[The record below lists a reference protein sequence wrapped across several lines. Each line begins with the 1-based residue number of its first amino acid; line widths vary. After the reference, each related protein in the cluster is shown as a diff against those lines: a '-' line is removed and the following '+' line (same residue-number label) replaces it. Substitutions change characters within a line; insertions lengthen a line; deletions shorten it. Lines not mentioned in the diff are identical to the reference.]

1 MNVTVPSRPSRPSG
15 PFRPSGVSGPE
26 DAWTR
31 ATLGWHLA
39 FALFALVAA
48 VLVIVEDAPT
58 ARRAGALAL
67 IAALVAWYLAT
78 GRRVIHLDPVT
89 RLGQVYVW
97 VAMPLVIATMAL
109 TPVGSVLLFGMYP
122 QIWSMLPT
130 RRAVLASIL
139 LTAAVSL
146 VIATAGGLSPASVGT
161 ALVMIVL
168 GPVVSLLLGLWIT
181 RIIDQSRERAR
192 LVRELEAT
200 QAELAAVSH
209 DAGALAER
217 ERLARDLH
225 DSLGQGFTSTL
236 LLLAAAQSE
245 LDRDTAACA
254 AHLAMA
260 ERATRENLAELRALV
275 AALTP
280 VALAD
285 ATLPAALSRLTERVG
300 RELGVAA
307 TVSVAGEH
315 RALPPALEVALLR
328 STQEALANVGKHAAA
343 GRVDVELGYLGD
355 RVTLKVADDGRGLD
369 PTAPPGYG
377 LQGLRDR
384 LGALGG
390 SLALCADPGVTLV
403 VDLPYP
409 AAAAP

>member
-1 MNVTVPSRPSRPSG
+1 MNAPAAGR
-15 PFRPSGVSGPE
+15 E
-26 DAWTR
+26 HAWTR
-31 ATLGWHLA
+31 TTVGWHLA
-39 FALFALVAA
+39 FGLFALVAA
-48 VLVIVEDAPT
+48 VLVVLEDTAP
-58 ARRAGALAL
+58 ARQAAALAL
-67 IAALVAWYLAT
+67 IATLVVWYVAS
-78 GRRVIHLDPVT
+78 GRRVIHLDPAT

-97 VAMPLVIATMAL
+97 VAIPLVIATLAL

-130 RRAVLASIL
+130 RRAVQASIL

-146 VIATAGGLSPASVGT
+146 VIAVGGGLSQESVGT
-161 ALVMIVL
+161 ALVVIVL

-181 RIIDQSRERAR
+181 RIIEQSRERAQ
-192 LVRELEAT
+192 LVAELEST
-200 QAELAAVSH
+200 RAELETISH
-209 DAGALAER
+209 DAGVLAER
-217 ERLARDLH
+217 ERLARELH

-245 LDRDTAACA
+245 LDRDAGACA

-260 ERATRENLAELRALV
+260 EQATRENLAELRALV

-315 RALPPALEVALLR
+315 RTLPPALEVALLR

-343 GRVDVELGYLGD
+343 RRVDVELGYLGD

-369 PTAPPGYG
+369 PAAPPGYG

-390 SLALCADPGVTLV
+390 SLALRADPGVTLL

-409 AAAAP
+409 AAAP